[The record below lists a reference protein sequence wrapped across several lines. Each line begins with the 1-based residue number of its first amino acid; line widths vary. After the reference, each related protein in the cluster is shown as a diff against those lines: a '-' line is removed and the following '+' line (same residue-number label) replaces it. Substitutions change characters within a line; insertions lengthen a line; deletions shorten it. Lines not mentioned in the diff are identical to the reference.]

1 MSDSGNSGSD
11 GVQVLRLTAPALAEM
26 VGWRAGEAAPESLA
40 LCVEISGAHD
50 DVYTYDMYF
59 QATSDA
65 VPGDWIDHLGGFTLI
80 VPGQS
85 IDRIRGSLLDLS
97 PDADGG
103 GMVIRNPNRP
113 PPARRSP
120 AMTGPP
126 PDLSGDVAQRLLQV
140 LDEQINPAIAAH
152 GGRADLVA
160 VEEDTAYLRL
170 SGGCAGCGMAA
181 VTLSQGIEVAIRE
194 SVPEIVNIVDV
205 TDHASGT
212 NPYYEA
218 AKKQERGSP
227 AVPRDGA
234 RHLVARQARAGPA
247 ERAAEAGCHLALLL
261 GEGDDATLRLAADLQ
276 PRHRLDQEH
285 ELAGL
290 DPDEDDVRCA
300 RGLGE
305 RPIGHRPGAL
315 VHPRDVRDLFGR
327 DPARLQQSGNV
338 GVAGHFVETGK
349 AVDQGAHAAVGV
361 VAGNRRKGPVNGLG
375 PEDAPGRD
383 RSGSP
388 VGRWWRLRALVGIDV
403 LAESGVKSDCDRR
416 CRQLQRRGERLCEIR
431 PGRRVHSR
439 RF

>member
-11 GVQVLRLTAPALAEM
+11 GVPVLRLTAPALTEIIEL
-26 VGWRAGEAAPESLA
+26 RAGEAAPESLA

-59 QATSDA
+59 QAAVDA
-65 VPGDWIDHLGGFTLI
+65 APGDWIDHLDRLSLI

-85 IDRIRGSLLDLS
+85 IDRMRGSVLDLS

-140 LDEQINPAIAAH
+140 LEEQINPAIAAH

-160 VEEDTAYLRL
+160 VEVDTAYLRL

-218 AKKQERGSP
+218 AKK
-227 AVPRDGA
+227 
-234 RHLVARQARAGPA
+234 
-247 ERAAEAGCHLALLL
+247 
-261 GEGDDATLRLAADLQ
+261 
-276 PRHRLDQEH
+276 
-285 ELAGL
+285 
-290 DPDEDDVRCA
+290 
-300 RGLGE
+300 
-305 RPIGHRPGAL
+305 
-315 VHPRDVRDLFGR
+315 
-327 DPARLQQSGNV
+327 
-338 GVAGHFVETGK
+338 
-349 AVDQGAHAAVGV
+349 
-361 VAGNRRKGPVNGLG
+361 
-375 PEDAPGRD
+375 
-383 RSGSP
+383 
-388 VGRWWRLRALVGIDV
+388 
-403 LAESGVKSDCDRR
+403 
-416 CRQLQRRGERLCEIR
+416 
-431 PGRRVHSR
+431 
-439 RF
+439 